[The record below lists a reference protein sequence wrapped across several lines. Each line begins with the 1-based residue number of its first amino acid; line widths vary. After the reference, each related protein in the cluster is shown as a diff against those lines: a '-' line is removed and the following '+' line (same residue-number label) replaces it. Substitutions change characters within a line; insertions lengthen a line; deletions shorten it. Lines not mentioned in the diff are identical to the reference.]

1 MFHTGAIFD
10 TVAQYLTQ
18 GHIFHIGTDYL
29 TQWHNTSH
37 RETMFDTVA
46 QYFTHDCLTLFSL
59 RKGLPNEYVLE
70 EVIFCT
76 MN

>member
-18 GHIFHIGTDYL
+18 GHIFHRGTQYL

-46 QYFTHDCLTLFSL
+46 QYFTHDYLTLFSL